1 MPTQRRNS
9 GWQHARRL
17 ALTSLCAACVGTP
30 TPEPPD
36 YDPLPRPD
44 AGGFITTVRVTTTFP
59 EVDHA
64 LPPVMVPL
72 SAQPGTVAADSEVW
86 LINLD
91 EPSSPPLIVRADA
104 RGGFGTTVT
113 GRIGQRVRVIYRTE
127 RDHSLPLDL
136 EITGNPMSAA
146 ITPMRESAAL
156 PCLTVSPPDEITRV
170 VGDDGSTRET
180 FEVSNGCAESVTI
193 ERAELRFGDVG
204 FRLTT
209 PPESVPAN
217 GRAELTVLFPA
228 NTDVQERTDIVLLEL
243 ASGSAR
249 ARYALGVWARAEAK

>member
-1 MPTQRRNS
+1 MPTQRRIS
-9 GWQHARRL
+9 GWQHARRF

-44 AGGFITTVRVTTTFP
+44 AGGFMTTVRVTTFT
-59 EVDHA
+59 EVDSA

-72 SAQPGTVAADSEVW
+72 TARPGTVAPDSEVW

-91 EPSSPPLIVRADA
+91 EPSAAPLTLRADA
-104 RGGFGTTVT
+104 RGGFATTVT
-113 GRIGQRVRVIYRTE
+113 GRIGQRVRVLYRTE

-156 PCLTVSPPDEITRV
+156 PCLTISPPDEITRV
-170 VGDDGSTRET
+170 VGDDGTMRGT
-180 FEVSNGCAESVTI
+180 FELANGCAEPVTI

-209 PPESVPAN
+209 PPASVPAN
-217 GRAELTVLFPA
+217 GRAELTLLFPA
-228 NTDVQERTDIVLLEL
+228 NSDPRERTDIVLLEA
-243 ASGSAR
+243 ASAGAR
-249 ARYALGVWARAEAK
+249 ARYALGVWARAEAE

>member
-1 MPTQRRNS
+1 MSTQRRFS
-9 GWQHARRL
+9 GWQQARTI

-44 AGGFITTVRVTTTFP
+44 AGGFMTTVRVLMP
-59 EVDHA
+59 EVVDSA

-72 SAQPGTVAADSEVW
+72 TALPGTVAPESEVW

-91 EPSSPPLIVRADA
+91 EPSTSPLTLRADA
-104 RGGFGTTVT
+104 RGGFATIVT
-113 GRIGQRVRVIYRTE
+113 GRIGQRVRLLYRTA

-146 ITPMRESAAL
+146 IGPMRESAAL
-156 PCLTVSPPDEITRV
+156 PCLTITPPDEITRV
-170 VGDDGSTRET
+170 VGEDGNMRGT
-180 FEVSNGCAESVTI
+180 FALSNSCAEPVTL

-209 PPESVPAN
+209 PPDSVPAN

-228 NTDVQERTDIVLLEL
+228 NTDASERTDIVLLEA
-243 ASGSAR
+243 ASGGAR
-249 ARYALGVWARAEAK
+249 SRYALGVWARARGE